1 MKRAAPGRSGSS
13 VPRVGHP
20 YPYTA
25 AALVA
30 ALVAPLFLLALPA
43 AHAASAIAL
52 SIERLSRPGV
62 DIRKL
67 RLRREPGA
75 AAAQLHVDRLVIGNW
90 RWAKLRL
97 DCARFDLS
105 SRQLSC
111 RGGRLRAG
119 REVLPAVL
127 DLELDLGDGGGEVRL
142 RMDDGGRI
150 DARVDSHARLHGRVV
165 ALSLAPLARW
175 FPELLAWRPTGVFSG
190 DLDWQSAD
198 DAANRPARLRLS
210 GALADGGF
218 ASADGRQ
225 AAEKLALDIS
235 IDATQ
240 GRRGWDWSGA
250 VSWTAGAA
258 YWHPFYVEAGPLLR
272 ASGSLEQE
280 RLVVREA
287 AIELDGVGQLAAT
300 ASIDLDTLRLTD
312 AAMALSTADLA
323 VIGPQFIAPLLA
335 PASAER
341 LRFAGSMSAGLRFEQ
356 GALTALDAVF
366 DEAGFSLARAG
377 GGGAQLSLGPVS
389 GHLPWRLDGSV
400 TASLRVDG
408 GRWEKLSLGA
418 FALEARVE
426 RDTID
431 LARSRI
437 PVLDGAIVV
446 DELMLRRGGG
456 GWTGRGSA
464 TVEPIS
470 MPLLTDALGLPI
482 MAGVL
487 SASIPGLRVAP
498 GEIALDGALVTSVFD
513 GYLRATGLRLLE
525 PFGVASHLSAEL
537 ELRHIDLAQLTDTF
551 SFGSITGFVDA
562 DVHGLELVRWRPVRF
577 DARIGSSPGRYRKR
591 ISQRAVQNISA
602 LGGAGAVA
610 ALQRGLLGLFDTF
623 GYSEIGLRCVLA
635 KDVCVMSGIE
645 GADRADG
652 SFVIVKGGGLPAL
665 DVIGYNRRVD
675 WKELVGRLQRV
686 IEGNVA
692 PVTR

>member
-1 MKRAAPGRSGSS
+1 ML
-13 VPRVGHP
+13 
-20 YPYTA
+20 
-25 AALVA
+25 AALA
-30 ALVAPLFLLALPA
+30 IFFLSLAGSVQ
-43 AHAASAIAL
+43 AASAVSL
-52 SIERLSRPGV
+52 TIERLGHPGI

-67 RLRREPGA
+67 RFRLEPGA
-75 AAAQLHVDRLVIGNW
+75 ATAQLRVGSLTVGKRK
-90 RWAKLRL
+90 WADVRL
-97 DCARFDLS
+97 DCPRASLTS
-105 SRQLSC
+105 ASLSC

-119 REVLPAVL
+119 RQVLPALL
-127 DLELDLGDGGGEVRL
+127 DVVVDLVDGGAEVRL

-150 DARVDSHARLHGRVV
+150 DARLDSHGAVHGSVA
-165 ALSLAPLARW
+165 ALSLASLPQW
-175 FPELLAWRPTGVFSG
+175 FPKLLAWQPAGVFSG
-190 DLDWQSAD
+190 DFHWQSQSAD
-198 DAANRPARLRLS
+198 GAAQRAARLELS
-210 GALADGGF
+210 GRLAEGGF

-225 AAEKLALDIS
+225 AAEKLGLDIS
-235 IDATQ
+235 IDAGQ
-240 GRRGWDWSGA
+240 GRRGWDWSAA
-250 VSWTAGAA
+250 VSWTSGAA
-258 YWHPFYVEAGPLLR
+258 YWHPFYVEAGPVVR
-272 ASGSLEQE
+272 ASGMLEDE
-280 RLVVREA
+280 RLIVSEA
-287 AIELDGVGQLAAT
+287 AVDVRGVGQLAAT
-300 ASIDLDTLRLTD
+300 ASIDLTALRLTD

-341 LRFAGSMSAGLRFEQ
+341 LRFAGSMSAGLRFED
-356 GALTALDAVF
+356 GVLTALDAVF
-366 DEAGFSLARAG
+366 DEAGFSLAGAAT
-377 GGGAQLSLGPVS
+377 GGAQLALGPVS
-389 GHLPWRLDGSV
+389 GHLPWRRDGSV
-400 TASLRVDG
+400 TASLRVEG

-426 RDTID
+426 RDTIVV
-431 LARSRI
+431 ARSRI
-437 PVLDGAIVV
+437 PLLDGAVVV
-446 DELMLRRGGG
+446 DELMLGREAG
-456 GWTGRGSA
+456 GWSGRGSA

-498 GEIALDGALVTSVFD
+498 GEVALDGALVASVFD
-513 GYLRATGLRLLE
+513 GYLRATGVRLLE
-525 PFGVASHLSAEL
+525 PFGVASHLAAEL

-551 SFGSITGFVDA
+551 SFGSITGFADA
-562 DVHGLELVRWRPVRF
+562 DVRGLELVRWRPVRF

-623 GYSEIGLRCVLA
+623 GYSEIGLRCILA
-635 KDVCVMSGIE
+635 NDVCVMSGIE

-652 SFVIVKGGGLPAL
+652 SFAIVKGGGLPAL

-675 WKELVGRLQRV
+675 WKELIGRLQRV